1 MTPDDV
7 TAEAVTTVVFVLLA
21 LVAVGFGFL
30 VFRVDSMARATFAL
44 AVSFVAVGGI
54 LLLLDLD
61 YLGVVVVVMMVMEMA
76 IMAVFMIAYM
86 MNPAGLMPMSMYHD
100 KARAMSVAVGTFV
113 VLAGG
118 ALLVDWPERQG
129 APPADVTEQVGLG
142 IMGSHMLVMMGIGA
156 VILTTIVSALV
167 LASARSRYDRLG
179 DDLKTR
185 PARDPIR
192 GGVGP

>member
-1 MTPDDV
+1 MTTLAFV
-7 TAEAVTTVVFVLLA
+7 VLALAAVVFGV
-21 LVAVGFGFL
+21 L

-44 AVSFVAVGGI
+44 AVSFVAVGGV

-86 MNPAGLMPMSMYHD
+86 MNPAGLMPMSMLHGTSQ
-100 KARAMSVAVGTFV
+100 AVSIAVGTFV

-129 APPADVTEQVGLG
+129 QPPADVTEQAGLG
-142 IMGSHMLVMMGIGA
+142 IMMTHMLVMMAIGA
-156 VILTTIVSALV
+156 VILTTIVSGLV
-167 LASARSRYDRLG
+167 LTTARGRYDRLG
-179 DDLKTR
+179 DDLRAR
-185 PARDPIR
+185 PARDPLR
-192 GGVGP
+192 GGVGR

>member
-1 MTPDDV
+1 VSEDV
-7 TAEAVTTVVFVLLA
+7 VTTVLFALLA
-21 LVAVGFGFL
+21 LVAVGFGYL

-100 KARAMSVAVGTFV
+100 KPRAMSIAVGTFV

-167 LASARSRYDRLG
+167 LGSARSRYDRLG
-179 DDLKTR
+179 DDLKAR

-192 GGVGP
+192 GGVGR

>member
-1 MTPDDV
+1 V
-7 TAEAVTTVVFVLLA
+7 TAVAFAVLAVLA
-21 LVAVGFGFL
+21 VAGGFL
-30 VFRVDSMARATFAL
+30 VFRVGSMARATFAL
-44 AVSFVAVGGI
+44 AVSFVAVGGV

-86 MNPAGLMPMSMYHD
+86 MNPAGLMPMAMYHD
-100 KARAMSVAVGTFV
+100 KARAMSVSVGTFV

-118 ALLVDWPERQG
+118 AVLVDWPERQG
-129 APPADVTEQVGLG
+129 APPADVTEQAGQG
-142 IMGSHMLVMMGIGA
+142 IMGSHMLVMMAIGA

-167 LASARSRYDRLG
+167 LATARGRYDRLG
-179 DDLKTR
+179 DDLKAR
-185 PARDPIR
+185 PARDPLP

>member
-1 MTPDDV
+1 MRDV
-7 TAEAVTTVVFVLLA
+7 AFAVLSLLA
-21 LVAVGFGFL
+21 VGAGYL

-44 AVSFVAVGGI
+44 AISFVAVGGV

-61 YLGVVVVVMMVMEMA
+61 YLGLVVVVMMVMEMA

-100 KARAMSVAVGTFV
+100 KPRAMSAAVGTFV

-118 ALLVDWPERQG
+118 ALLVDWPQREG
-129 APPADVTEQVGLG
+129 APPADVTEQLGLG
-142 IMGSHMLVMMGIGA
+142 IMTTHMLVMMTIGA

-167 LASARSRYDRLG
+167 LATARSRYDRLG
-179 DDLKTR
+179 DDLRAR

-192 GGVGP
+192 GGVGR